1 MTRWS
6 LPRERA
12 EISWADVILNKSPR
26 SGAGRCWSVSPANQ
40 QGGWSR
46 LHHRDGLT
54 KGSEPSWQPSEA
66 RSRAGTRQR
75 SASTT
80 PAKHSNWWL
89 LGDFPSLGSAANL
102 AAAGTLPGP
111 PSTHGQRRSDAVT
124 ASLARAEGLSL
135 LQCNPRNGQRGR
147 QPGKAHSSSSKM
159 GTSPKTHPCPQH
171 PANSR
176 GNLGTHCS
184 RRTHSPRGPPLPQ
197 ALGTWP
203 AARRASCHTPRKA
216 GPRPRPLHGG
226 PRRG

>member
-12 EISWADVILNKSPR
+12 EISREDVILNKSPR
-26 SGAGRCWSVSPANQ
+26 SGARRCRSVSPANQ

-54 KGSEPSWQPSEA
+54 KGSEPSWRPSEA

-80 PAKHSNWWL
+80 TAKHSNWWL
-89 LGDFPSLGSAANL
+89 LGDFPSLGSAASL

-111 PSTHGQRRSDAVT
+111 PSTQGQHRNSAVT

-135 LQCNPRNGQRGR
+135 LQCNPRDGRCGR
-147 QPGKAHSSSSKM
+147 QPGRAHGSGSKM
-159 GTSPKTHPCPQH
+159 GDQS
-171 PANSR
+171 
-176 GNLGTHCS
+176 
-184 RRTHSPRGPPLPQ
+184 
-197 ALGTWP
+197 
-203 AARRASCHTPRKA
+203 
-216 GPRPRPLHGG
+216 
-226 PRRG
+226 